1 MGIGGIS
8 VWQLVIMLVIVL
20 LLFGTKKLRNAGGD
34 LGSAVHNF
42 RKAVKHEDG
51 ERAPDTTSHV
61 LQHEEQPRTRE
72 CEDSAKPL
80 NQPCERD

>member
-8 VWQLVIMLVIVL
+8 VWQLVIILVIVL

-51 ERAPDTTSHV
+51 GTAPDTTSNA
-61 LQHEEQPRTRE
+61 LQHEEQPQTRE
-72 CEDSAKPL
+72 GEDSAEPL
-80 NQPCERD
+80 NQPRERD